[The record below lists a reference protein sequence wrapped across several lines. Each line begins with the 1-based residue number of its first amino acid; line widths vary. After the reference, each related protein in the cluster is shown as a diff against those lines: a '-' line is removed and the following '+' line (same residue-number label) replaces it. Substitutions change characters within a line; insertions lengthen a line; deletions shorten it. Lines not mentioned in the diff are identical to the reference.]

1 MLLLAT
7 KLIEKIADATNAK
20 QYYKSYLKRKNTH
33 LVKRSKII
41 TQLLKSFEN
50 PKIVDIKSVT
60 MEHPKTSCKLSK
72 TIRQTKKVFQV
83 GSGKSSNSPLYSETK
98 NFSVKKV

>member
-7 KLIEKIADATNAK
+7 KLIGKIPDATNAK

-41 TQLLKSFEN
+41 TQLLKSLEN

-60 MEHPKTSCKLSK
+60 KEHPKTSCKLSK